1 MLWEEAQAFQ
11 IPPHCKNKSPWPSS
25 SFHKQQERAAIIHG
39 TKHPLQLRVENSP
52 GCRAPGLG
60 APEARG
66 LGTHTASQTLPPWL
80 CQPHTLLSMD
90 AAPPSRQHQVFQL
103 CPQQRGNAEGYTL
116 LQELSSPGDTQLI
129 LRPSRQAREQ
139 AWTPKAPKSMSRQG
153 VFPHGPGFLQCP
165 ALPPT
170 SAHSSH
176 KSKHPQGAP
185 GKPSTPV
192 TGVVYELMFQRFFG
206 ESWPRDCQRFC
217 SSPGLKYSPNLAQPH
232 ALLLALT

>member
-1 MLWEEAQAFQ
+1 MGRSPSLSNPTPLQEQVPVAQLIFSQTAGKSCNYPRNKTSPAAESGKLSWLQ
-11 IPPHCKNKSPWPSS
+11 SSRAGSTRGTGAWHPHC
-25 SFHKQQERAAIIHG
+25 
-39 TKHPLQLRVENSP
+39 
-52 GCRAPGLG
+52 
-60 APEARG
+60 
-66 LGTHTASQTLPPWL
+66 SQTLPPWL

-116 LQELSSPGDTQLI
+116 LQELSSAGDTQLI
-129 LRPSRQAREQ
+129 LRPSRQARVP
-139 AWTPKAPKSMSRQG
+139 ARTPKAPKSMSRQG

-192 TGVVYELMFQRFFG
+192 TGMMVYELMFQRFF
-206 ESWPRDCQRFC
+206 EDNWPRDCQRFC
-217 SSPGLKYSPNLAQPH
+217 SSPGLKFSPNLAQPH